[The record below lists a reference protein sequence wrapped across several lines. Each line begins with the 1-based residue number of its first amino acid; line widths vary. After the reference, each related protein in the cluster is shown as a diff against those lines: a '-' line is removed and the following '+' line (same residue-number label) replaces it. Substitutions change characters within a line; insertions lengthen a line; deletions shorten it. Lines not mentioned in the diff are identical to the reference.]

1 MLQALARILS
11 LNTTPR
17 LPTFRYK
24 YLRNPFDT
32 FQYFSIQAADQ
43 EAANK
48 LAIDRFTEMFENRQT
63 VMREFWPA

>member
-1 MLQALARILS
+1 MLRALSQILG

-32 FQYFSIQAADQ
+32 FQYFSVQAADQ
-43 EAANK
+43 EAANE
-48 LAIDRFTEMFENRQT
+48 LAIDRFTEMFKDGWT